1 MSLKIQVLGKGLIP
15 RGYGLAPRKDPFNAD
30 LTLIQTILSTPGL
43 IVNYIRPEDN
53 KPVAL
58 DRNNLKR
65 VWDKYNNHAKK
76 QVAQNVSAT
85 TNTRP
90 SAPVTKPI
98 PEPAPVPPVVKPVSS
113 PATPVVTSVED
124 SKVGYLCTLKS
135 DGTCTF
141 YPHKKPDDF
150 IFRGRW
156 TEKFL
161 GDGKFQITFDGVS
174 LDKNTQNW
182 NCDITF
188 TPGPITLTITDMSA
202 YRAGHSVAASYFFAS
217 HRTDLAVYLYDF
229 A

>member
-124 SKVGYLCTLKS
+124 SKVENKVDNPTEENTTTDASTETS
-135 DGTCTF
+135 DAVF
-141 YPHKKPDDF
+141 KPVNAPEH
-150 IFRGRW
+150 GSQ
-156 TEKFL
+156 L
-161 GDGKFQITFDGVS
+161 
-174 LDKNTQNW
+174 
-182 NCDITF
+182 
-188 TPGPITLTITDMSA
+188 
-202 YRAGHSVAASYFFAS
+202 
-217 HRTDLAVYLYDF
+217 
-229 A
+229 